1 MVCLRNMIRDTDPDS
16 PMDPDIAT
24 LYKNN
29 REEHDKIAREWTKK
43 YAM

>member
-1 MVCLRNMIRDTDPDS
+1 MLSLSSMIRDPDPDA
-16 PMDPDIAT
+16 PMSPDIAT
-24 LYKNN
+24 MYKKN